1 VTVQIDVRP
10 ARADDKSA
18 ILAFC
23 QNTFS
28 WGDYIPAVWER
39 WLGDAG
45 GTMLVG
51 VVDQQPVGLL
61 RVAFLDD
68 RVAWLEGMRVH
79 PDFRRQGVGTAL
91 DVAARSVVRARGC
104 RVERLATSI
113 KNIAAQRTLATEGYT
128 RIARFNEWE
137 TRPARRALAATRVAT
152 PGDAPALM
160 ETWRASAVGA
170 ASARLPDRHWH
181 WHMLT
186 RPRLMDQINAG
197 EVRMANGG
205 LGFLL
210 AFDEK
215 DWCGLS
221 LQALA
226 GDEETMVAL
235 ALAARGEARY
245 RGYPH
250 VEAQLINHPLLNAAL
265 ERAGYRRTGGMYIY
279 EQSLE

>member
-1 VTVQIDVRP
+1 MTVQYEVRP
-10 ARADDKSA
+10 ARSDDKSA

-28 WGDYIPAVWER
+28 WGDYIPEVWDR
-39 WLGDAG
+39 WLGDAS

-79 PDFRRQGVGTAL
+79 PDFRRQGVGTAI
-91 DVAARSVVRARGC
+91 DAAARSLARARGC

-113 KNIAAQRTLATEGYT
+113 KNIAAQKILATEGYT
-128 RIARFNEWE
+128 RIAQFNEWE
-137 TRPARRALAATRVAT
+137 TKPARRTLAATRVAT
-152 PGDAPALM
+152 LGDAPALL

-170 ASARLPDRHWH
+170 ARALLPDRHWH
-181 WHMLT
+181 WHALT
-186 RPRLMDQINAG
+186 RPRLIDQTNAG

-215 DWCGLS
+215 DWSGLS

-226 GDEETMVAL
+226 GDEESMVAL

-245 RGYPH
+245 RGYPR
-250 VEAQLINHPLLNAAL
+250 VEALLVDHAPLNAAL